1 MSIVFAARM
10 LTMVVFI
17 VAGYQI
23 GDFFAGS
30 TPTPLAYRPWYAL
43 VLAAGALGLLLGPY
57 VTLQPVQWLWRRIHA
72 APASVLT
79 AGTLGLIAGLF
90 VAVLLAWP
98 LSMLPDPL
106 GHWLPLAAAGVLGY
120 TGMTVMVMR
129 RQEMPEALAT
139 YLPSLGGRLAP
150 SGAALPIVVDTSC
163 IIDGRIADIAA
174 TGFVQGTLVVPQF
187 VLDELRHIAD
197 SADAARRI
205 RGRRG
210 LEMLNRL
217 QREKLVTTEISD
229 VDFDDVAEVD
239 AKLVRLAKQLGGAI
253 ITNDYNLNRV
263 AEFQGVKVLNVNE
276 LANAVKSVVLPGE
289 ELRVRVIQE
298 GKEANQGVAFLED
311 GTMVV
316 VDNGKRLVGNEVS
329 MTVTR
334 ALQTAA
340 GRMIFAAPR
349 SDNAA

>member
-1 MSIVFAARM
+1 M
-10 LTMVVFI
+10 LTMIVFI
-17 VAGYQI
+17 MVGYQV
-23 GDFFAGS
+23 GDLFAGS
-30 TPTPLAYRPWYAL
+30 TPNPLAYRPWYAL

-72 APASVLT
+72 APASALA
-79 AGTLGLIAGLF
+79 AGTIGLIAGLLI
-90 VAVLLAWP
+90 AVLLAWP
-98 LSMLPDPL
+98 LSMLPEPL
-106 GHWLPLAAAGVLGY
+106 GRWLPLVAAGLLGY
-120 TGMTVMVMR
+120 TGMTVMILR
-129 RQEMPEALAT
+129 RQEMPSALST
-139 YLPSLGGRLAP
+139 YLPLSVTGRMLPPGG
-150 SGAALPIVVDTSC
+150 ALPVVVDTSC
-163 IIDGRIADIAA
+163 IIDGRIADVAA
-174 TGFVQGTLVVPQF
+174 TGFIQGTLVVPQF

-197 SADAARRI
+197 AADATRRI

-210 LEMLNRL
+210 LEVLNRL
-217 QREKLVTTEISD
+217 QREKLVSTEISD

-298 GKEANQGVAFLED
+298 GKEANQGVAFLDD

-316 VDNGKRLVGNEVS
+316 VDNGRRLVGNEVS
-329 MTVTR
+329 VTVTR

-349 SDNAA
+349 SDTAA